1 MKAFLA
7 LYAPTIANSDD
18 IATLCPNC
26 PIHALD
32 PHPIGSTL
40 NSGSKVAIVVVPQ
53 SPPVFLKMKAFLSPH
68 APTIANSDDM
78 ATLHPNLLSPKF

>member
-40 NSGSKVAIVVVPQ
+40 NSGSKVAEEVGGAV
-53 SPPVFLKMKAFLSPH
+53 
-68 APTIANSDDM
+68 NSD
-78 ATLHPNLLSPKF
+78 ARSHRRKREKQRREKERRK